1 MKVGVHGHIALFSPP
16 DGIIGGFGD
25 LGISSTP
32 CFDQEGPSEDI
43 SIIVLNHAIINKCL
57 IIVC

>member
-1 MKVGVHGHIALFSPP
+1 MSTLVTLFSPP

-32 CFDQEGPSEDI
+32 YFDQDGPSADI
-43 SIIVLNHAIINKCL
+43 FVIVNF
-57 IIVC
+57 